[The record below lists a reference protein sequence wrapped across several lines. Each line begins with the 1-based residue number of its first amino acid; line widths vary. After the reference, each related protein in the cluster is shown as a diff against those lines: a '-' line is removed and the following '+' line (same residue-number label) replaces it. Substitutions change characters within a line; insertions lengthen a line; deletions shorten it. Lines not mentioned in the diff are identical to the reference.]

1 MQTQVLPDDPL
12 EREFESLTRKLR
24 LGQGFCFIVYFVEDQ
39 RASLYIKTRLRELI
53 RGKGG
58 ELTEVAIDTPADL
71 ATATLRAIFD
81 ATGDSAPD
89 GLRVPVWVEAFRGPG
104 ESAWQARRTELL
116 MRMNERRSRFESE
129 LRRPLILLL
138 PAGAQREA
146 ATLAPDLWHVRV
158 HSATLS
164 IVGSE
169 PSLIDRDGL
178 ASDIRISSSVRG
190 ELLTGAIAPATGVP
204 REVAYWQSLLDA
216 AFAEAGNSK
225 IDVAAVEGALDS
237 LSLWDGFAAIDAWL
251 AVGRL
256 PESLEL
262 ANQILALA
270 RARARQGEDADPL
283 QTRQTERDVAVALG
297 KVGDVQRGAGRIEAA
312 LAAYR
317 EGLEVT
323 RESRSTLGN
332 EPEVLRDLSVSLIRV
347 GDTERDA
354 GRIEAALEAYRE
366 SLALTR
372 QLRTVLGDGLQELR
386 DLSVSL
392 ERVGDAEH
400 DVGHVE
406 AALATYYES
415 LALARQLRKE
425 LGDGPQVLRDL
436 LVSLNKVADAER
448 DAGRGEAA
456 LTAYREGLELARQLQ
471 VRTVLGDSPQVL
483 RDLSVSLIR
492 VGDAEQDSGHSEA
505 ALAAYLEG
513 LELTRRLRTALG
525 DVPKVL
531 DDLSVS
537 LERLASSTALDT
549 DVRRQ
554 MASEAVGL
562 RESLVATLPDSQR
575 HQSRLAV
582 ARKIL
587 DGLSQPAAGR
597 K

>member
-1 MQTQVLPDDPL
+1 MQVPALSDDLL
-12 EREFESLTRKLR
+12 EREFQSLARKLR
-24 LGQGFCFIVYFVEDQ
+24 LGQGFSFIVYFVEDQ
-39 RASLYIKTRLRELI
+39 RASLYVKTRLRELV
-53 RGKGG
+53 RSQGH
-58 ELTEVAIDTPADL
+58 ELTEVAIEVPADL

-81 ATGDSAPD
+81 VAADSARR
-89 GLRVPVWVEAFRGPG
+89 GLRFPVWVEAFRGPG
-104 ESAWQARRTELL
+104 ESAWQTERAELL

-129 LRRPLILLL
+129 LRGPLILLL
-138 PAGAQREA
+138 PADAQREV

-158 HSATLS
+158 HSAMLS
-164 IVGSE
+164 MAGSE
-169 PSLIDRDGL
+169 RSLIDRDGL
-178 ASDIRISSSVRG
+178 ASNIKISSGVRG
-190 ELLTGAIAPATGVP
+190 ELSTDAIAPATGVP
-204 REVAYWQSLLDA
+204 KEVAYWQSLLA
-216 AFAEAGNSK
+216 APIVEAGNSTT
-225 IDVAAVEGALDS
+225 DVATVDGALDS

-251 AVGRL
+251 AVGRS
-256 PESLEL
+256 PEALEL
-262 ANQILALA
+262 ANQVLALA
-270 RARARQGEDADPL
+270 RGRARRGEDADPL
-283 QTRQTERDVAVALG
+283 QRRQAERDVAVALG
-297 KVGDVQRGAGRIEAA
+297 KVGDVRRGAGRIEAA

-332 EPEVLRDLSVSLIRV
+332 DPEVLRDLSVSLIRV

-354 GRIEAALEAYRE
+354 GRVEAALDAYRE
-366 SLALTR
+366 SLVLTR
-372 QLRTVLGDGLQELR
+372 QLRRMLGDGLQELR

-392 ERVGDAEH
+392 ERVGDVEH
-400 DVGHVE
+400 DRGQVE
-406 AALATYYES
+406 AALAMYYES
-415 LALARQLRKE
+415 LGLARQLRTE

-436 LVSLNKVADAER
+436 LVSLNRVADAER

-471 VRTVLGDSPQVL
+471 LRTVLKDSSQVL

-492 VGDAEQDSGHSEA
+492 VGDAERDSGHSEA
-505 ALAAYLEG
+505 ALAAYREG

-531 DDLSVS
+531 DDLAVS
-537 LERLASSTALDT
+537 LERLASSAALDT

-554 MASEAVGL
+554 TASEALGL
-562 RESLVATLPDSQR
+562 REYLVETLPDSQR

-587 DGLSQPAAGR
+587 DGLSGPAAGR